1 MNKDFILK
9 DKLNIYNNR
18 AKSGESSGRLSV
30 VYNIYPAP
38 AIFWEFE
45 TESKAID
52 LPQHD
57 GNGKLI
63 TPFECNSFSMSD
75 PSSDKLHLSGGARMT
90 GSTTRAI
97 VGDPTIT
104 GKSFTFF
111 LPNAKFQEVG
121 MLGKNFLV
129 KEITYKKS
137 QTSAEFGGSFREGF
151 VEANIGNGIT
161 LNLQTPIESVNWLK
175 AYRSVGTYI
184 TTLGELSVEKDLS
197 VVDAAD
203 LLYEITFL
211 LSFANG
217 GFTAP
222 IVVNMNQLDFE
233 KEYPIVYTAFVVD
246 PIEHIAGTWL
256 DKQSDMGD
264 FLECFPSFQKMLQS
278 DQWKENYWVV
288 LMWYFQAIQPLGI
301 QLGGK
306 PWPVTAN
313 AVGAA
318 LEKLAL
324 IILLEEK
331 KIVKAKDFEKMR
343 LEDKIRKLLE
353 AIGITIVGP
362 KYEIKDLKYGGLDAV
377 SWFVKMRNDATH
389 SKSTHKWNAEEINMI
404 LGKAIQWVEETLLWR
419 LGYEGGYSNRSG
431 RGGFFASPRYRIDLR
446 DASW

>member
-38 AIFWEFE
+38 SIFWEFE
-45 TESKAID
+45 TESKAIN
-52 LPQHD
+52 LPKQHR
-57 GNGKLI
+57 NGKLI

-75 PSSDKLHLSGGARMT
+75 PSSDKLHLSGGVRMT
-90 GSTTRAI
+90 GSTARAI
-97 VGDPTIT
+97 VGDPTIK
-104 GKSFTFF
+104 GKYFTFF

-121 MLGKNFLV
+121 MSRKNFLV
-129 KEITYKKS
+129 KEITYKKP
-137 QTSAEFGGSFREGF
+137 QKSAEFSESFHEGF

-161 LNLQTPIESVNWLK
+161 INLQTPVESVNWLK

-184 TTLGELSVEKDLS
+184 TTWGNLSVEKDLS
-197 VVDAAD
+197 VVDATD
-203 LLYEITFL
+203 LLYEIGYL

-217 GFTAP
+217 GYIAP
-222 IVVNMNQLDFE
+222 IVVNANQLDFE
-233 KEYPIVYTAFVVD
+233 KEYPIVYSNFLVD
-246 PIEHIAGTWL
+246 PIEHVAGTWL
-256 DKQSDMGD
+256 DKQSDISD
-264 FLECFPSFQKMLQS
+264 LLKCFPSFQKMLRA
-278 DQWKENYWVV
+278 DQWKENYSVV
-288 LMWYFQAIQPLGI
+288 LMWYFQAIQPSGI

-318 LEKLAL
+318 LEKLAS
-324 IILLEEK
+324 IILLDERK
-331 KIVKAKDFEKMR
+331 TVKAKDFKNMH

-389 SKSTHKWNAEEINMI
+389 PKSTYKWKPYEMDMI
-404 LGKAIQWVEETLLWR
+404 LGQAIQWVEETLLWR
-419 LGYEGGYSNRSG
+419 LGYEGGYSNRLG
-431 RGGFFASPRYRIDLR
+431 HGGFFASPRYRIDLR
-446 DASW
+446 DVSW